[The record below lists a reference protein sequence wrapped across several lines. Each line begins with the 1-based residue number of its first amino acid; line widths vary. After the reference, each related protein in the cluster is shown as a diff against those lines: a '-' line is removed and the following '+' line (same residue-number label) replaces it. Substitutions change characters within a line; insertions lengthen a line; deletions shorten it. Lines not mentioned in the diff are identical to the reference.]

1 VIAGF
6 AGNHEQKKKI
16 SGRQSLPKPHRV
28 SREYELSY
36 SMSKGSAA
44 MNEEGERLGSRW
56 AEVGGLRM
64 HARAA
69 TGAATAGALPL
80 VLVHGLVVSSRYML
94 PLAERLAECA
104 DVYAPD
110 LPGFGKSD
118 HPQRPLDIAQLAD
131 ALASWMRATGIA
143 RAALVGN
150 SMGCQVIADMALRYP
165 ALVARAVLIGP
176 TTDRRGRNVLEQLRR
191 LIAVMPR
198 EAPGLLGVQIRDTWS
213 AGLRQALAAARYAI
227 EDRIEAKLPAL
238 TMPVLVVS
246 GEYDRLAP
254 PRWAAELAGLLPHG
268 QLHILA
274 GCGHALNYSAPDQ
287 LLQIVAPF
295 LNQTPVLKDVDDC
308 AGLIAAGAAPG

>member
-1 VIAGF
+1 
-6 AGNHEQKKKI
+6 
-16 SGRQSLPKPHRV
+16 
-28 SREYELSY
+28 
-36 SMSKGSAA
+36 

-69 TGAATAGALPL
+69 TNAANAEVLPL
-80 VLVHGLVVSSRYML
+80 VLVHGLVVSSRYMI

-118 HPQRPLDIAQLAD
+118 HPDRPLNIVELAD
-131 ALASWMRATGIA
+131 ALAAWMRANGIT
-143 RAALVGN
+143 RAALIGN

-191 LIAVMPR
+191 LLAAAPH

-213 AGLRQALAAARYAI
+213 AGLREALATARYAI
-227 EDRIEAKLPAL
+227 DDRIEAKLPAL
-238 TMPVLVVS
+238 TMPVLIVC
-246 GEYDRLAP
+246 GEHDPIAP
-254 PRWAAELAGLLPHG
+254 PRWAVELAELLLHS

-274 GCGHALNYSAPDQ
+274 GGGHALNYSVPDQ
-287 LLQIVAPF
+287 LLQIVVPF
-295 LNQTPVLKDVDDC
+295 LNPSLALKDTDDC
-308 AGLIAAGAAPG
+308 AELFAAGAAAG